1 MRTEKQLIN
10 TEYLDRLNGSPFFIV
25 VDYSGL
31 KVSPIT
37 ELRKRLGSVEA
48 EMHVVKNSLFRLAA
62 QEAGVGDLGSLLG
75 GQLAVVTGKRDI
87 AGAAKIIKNFH
98 AEFEKP
104 NFRFGYMDNQRLDQ
118 KEIMTLADL
127 PPLET
132 LRAQLIGLINTP
144 ATRLVRV
151 IRTPA
156 VQLAQ
161 VIKAKAEKA

>member
-10 TEYLDRLNGSPFFIV
+10 AEYLDRLSGSPFFIV

-31 KVSPIT
+31 KVGPIT

-48 EMHVVKNSLFRLAA
+48 EMHIVKNSIFRRAA
-62 QEAGVGDLGSLLG
+62 QEAGVGDLGGMLD

-104 NFRFGYMDNQRLDQ
+104 SFKFGFMDNQRLDDQ
-118 KEIMTLADL
+118 ELTTLADL
-127 PPLET
+127 PPLDS

-144 ATRLVRV
+144 ATRLAQV

-161 VIKAKAEKA
+161 VIKAKADKG